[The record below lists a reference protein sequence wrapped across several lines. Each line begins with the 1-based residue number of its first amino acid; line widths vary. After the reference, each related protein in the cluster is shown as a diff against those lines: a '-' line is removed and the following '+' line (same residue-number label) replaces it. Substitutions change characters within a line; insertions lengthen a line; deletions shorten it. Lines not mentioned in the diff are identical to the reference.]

1 MIKETPDG
9 GLTMTDPEADKIAL
23 RKYLVELR
31 VELCVILIKECKKL
45 VYISIAIGIAAVL
58 LLLILILQ

>member
-1 MIKETPDG
+1 
-9 GLTMTDPEADKIAL
+9 MTDPEADKIAL

-45 VYISIAIGIAAVL
+45 VYISIAIGIVAIL
-58 LLLILILQ
+58 LLLTLILR